1 MDDTAKLVAIIL
13 LAAFA
18 IERITAAIGW
28 ILDSLR
34 LRRVNDPAA
43 AEEKAKRSRQVAL
56 LVIAGVIALGVVAA
70 IDLRI
75 LRVLKMTAPPAIDF
89 WLTWLVLL
97 AGADRVREL
106 LKQEGGSEAGSG
118 AAEKTEVPAFR
129 IEIDNNSAVTGIHRV
144 G

>member
-28 ILDSLR
+28 VLDSMR
-34 LRRVNDPAA
+34 LRRATDPAA
-43 AEEKAKRSRQVAL
+43 AEEKAKRSRKVAL

-70 IDLRI
+70 IDLRV
-75 LRVLKMTAPPAIDF
+75 LRVLKMSAPAAIDF

-97 AGADRVREL
+97 AGADRVRSL
-106 LKQEGGSEAGSG
+106 LQQEGGSGGGGS
-118 AAEKTEVPAFR
+118 AEKTEVPAFR
-129 IEIDNNSAVTGIHRV
+129 IEIDNNSEVTGIHRV